1 MAATTYMNNFLVQES
16 ISLMFVALGLAI
28 IGFGY
33 ARLKTKES
41 FQMHR
46 WVMSGAIILTFASIL
61 FVMVPSLY
69 FYYVTPSIDF
79 FSNFSILQIIHSVL
93 GIPALALSV
102 LYLFNHL
109 PQPTKRWMRIT
120 AALWIAGIVL
130 GAVVY
135 YTMPS

>member
-1 MAATTYMNNFLVQES
+1 MTTSYMSAALVQES

-28 IGFGY
+28 VGFGF

-46 WVMSGAIILTFASIL
+46 WIMSGAIILTIASIVL
-61 FVMVPSLY
+61 VMVPSL
-69 FYYVTPSIDF
+69 FLYYSAPENDF
-79 FSNFSILQIIHSVL
+79 LSNFSVLQLAHSLL

-102 LYLFNHL
+102 TFIFNFL
-109 PQPTKRWMRIT
+109 PKPTKRWMRIT
-120 AALWIAGIVL
+120 AALWLTTIVL
-130 GAVVY
+130 GAVIY